1 LKEIEEG
8 SIVEIDVDDTRG
20 HEQRGRRPALVVSVT
35 AFQGTIG
42 LAIVC
47 PITTHGGTAS
57 RPREGLEVALSPGLP
72 VKGVV
77 LVHQLRTIDLAARN
91 AEVIA
96 KSPRATLLAV
106 RARLKAILGL

>member
-1 LKEIEEG
+1 LKVEEG

-35 AFQGTIG
+35 AFQEAIG
-42 LAIVC
+42 MAVVC

-57 RPREGLEVALSPGLP
+57 RPRDSLEVALPPSLA

-77 LVHQLRTIDLAARN
+77 LAQQVRTIDLAARN
-91 AEVIA
+91 ANVLA
-96 KSPRATLLAV
+96 VCPRATLLAV

>member
-1 LKEIEEG
+1 MNVQEG

-35 AFQGTIG
+35 PFQEAIG
-42 LAIVC
+42 MAIVC
-47 PITTHGGTAS
+47 PITTHGGAAS
-57 RPREGLEVALSPGLP
+57 RPRDTLEVALPPGLA

-77 LVHQLRTIDLAARN
+77 LVQQVRTIDLAARN
-91 AEVIA
+91 AGVLA
-96 KSPRATLLAV
+96 VCPRPTLLAV

>member
-1 LKEIEEG
+1 LKVEEG

-35 AFQGTIG
+35 TFQEAIG
-42 LAIVC
+42 MAVVC

-57 RPREGLEVALSPGLP
+57 RPRDSLEVALPPSLA

-77 LVHQLRTIDLAARN
+77 LAQQVRTIDLAARN
-91 AEVIA
+91 ANVLA
-96 KSPRATLLAV
+96 VCPRATLLAV
-106 RARLKAILGL
+106 RARLKTILGL